1 MGPCACRMGEDT
13 RSLALLSK
21 ESATCVPYTPHTRA
35 THQPH
40 THKIKCC
47 PETGGVRPHTLLNTV
62 HAIIISRTRGGLWSV
77 SVSARGFCL
86 LPRATHSLHVPR
98 AAQTSTA
105 LHGTPAPFFAAW
117 GHCAWGQDA
126 CGRAALQA
134 QRCVRAQTCARSS
147 AGRLDQRRCHDVQTG
162 VERARRAD
170 GGGEGGRRV
179 GGGGGLR
186 GLIRRADVLRPSR
199 CGCLLSSAGLPSLPV
214 GGVAGACGRA
224 APVAGSACACCARR
238 R

>member
-1 MGPCACRMGEDT
+1 MLPRD
-13 RSLALLSK
+13 R
-21 ESATCVPYTPHTRA
+21 
-35 THQPH
+35 
-40 THKIKCC
+40 
-47 PETGGVRPHTLLNTV
+47 GGRPHTLLNTV

-77 SVSARGFCL
+77 SVTQRLLEGSAFCLALLIHSTSRAQHRPAQHSTELQPPSSPLGATARG
-86 LPRATHSLHVPR
+86 
-98 AAQTSTA
+98 
-105 LHGTPAPFFAAW
+105 
-117 GHCAWGQDA
+117 GQDA

-147 AGRLDQRRCHDVQTG
+147 AGRLDQRRRHDVQTG
-162 VERARRAD
+162 VE
-170 GGGEGGRRV
+170 RV

-199 CGCLLSSAGLPSLPV
+199 CGCLLSSACLPSLPV